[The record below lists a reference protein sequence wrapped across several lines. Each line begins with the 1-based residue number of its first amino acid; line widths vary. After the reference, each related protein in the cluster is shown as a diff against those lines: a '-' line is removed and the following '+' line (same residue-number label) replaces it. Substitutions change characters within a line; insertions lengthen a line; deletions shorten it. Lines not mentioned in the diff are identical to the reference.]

1 MTPSDDFGISSEV
14 DRTMTPLD
22 AFEIFVH
29 EALRL
34 LVGLFLSQQEVSE
47 R

>member
-1 MTPSDDFGISSEV
+1 MASDFRQVERSIA
-14 DRTMTPLD
+14 PLD
-22 AFEIFVH
+22 DFEIFVH